1 MESIKIYTESD
12 AERFIKDMK
21 SCKGLFIDVDGTT
34 VENFSDSWIQG
45 MENVLTKK
53 YGVDIKDG
61 FFKSFPV
68 DTTKNVGGEKF
79 SLAVSRHAI
88 DVYNLRGVSA
98 EQLLKT
104 ARPFIDDV
112 VCSRVKYKDNAIELF
127 KIFKERGVILS
138 AVTSCGN
145 NDLEHLRGNPNLK
158 KEMPFDELFDNVVHA
173 DILKKGQLSKPAPD
187 LYLLAIELLKSKL
200 HGKFDHRKQ
209 GIAIEDSESGVLSA
223 MSASLKVL
231 EVPTKGTRLS
241 NKASVATYRTTG
253 YKSIVDALEKNERG
267 EK

>member
-1 MESIKIYTESD
+1 MRNVKIYSESD

-34 VENFSDSWIQG
+34 VEDFSDSWIEG
-45 MENVLTKK
+45 MQNALTQK

-61 FFKSFPV
+61 FFKTFPMYMAQ
-68 DTTKNVGGEKF
+68 NIGGEKF
-79 SLAVSRHAI
+79 SLAMTQHAI
-88 DVYNLRGVSA
+88 DVYNLRGISA

-112 VCSRVKYKDNAIELF
+112 VCSRVKYKDNAVNLF

-138 AVTSCGN
+138 AVTSCGH
-145 NDLEHLRGNPNLK
+145 NDLEHLRSNPNLK

-187 LYLLAIELLKSKL
+187 LYLLAIELLKNKL
-200 HGKFDHRKQ
+200 HGKFDQKKQ
-209 GIAIEDSESGVLSA
+209 GMAIEDSGGGVMSA
-223 MSASLKVL
+223 MEASLRVL
-231 EVPTKGTRLS
+231 EVPTKGTEIS
-241 NKASVATYRTTG
+241 NKASVATYRTKG
-253 YKSIVDALEKNERG
+253 YKEIVDIIKQ
-267 EK
+267 K